1 MDNKSE
7 KARCEPKKQV
17 LTGVL
22 PHGQPGRAGMLHIL
36 KGKKTMHYDTALR
49 AYTSKR
55 IEEIERADI
64 LVGIP
69 CYDNQETIAHVIQMV
84 SHGLFRHYKALRSVI
99 MIADGG
105 STDDTREMAKEFEI
119 KPWQQKITSIY
130 RGPSGKG
137 SAFRSIFEA
146 AKRLKVKACM
156 VVDSDLRSITSD
168 WVKYLLEPILEK
180 GYQYVSPLYSRY
192 KYDGTITNNIVY
204 NLTRA
209 LYGLRIRQP
218 IGGDFAFAGELAAY
232 YIEQDVWETD
242 VARYGIDIWM
252 TTNAI
257 TNNFKICQSNLG
269 VKIHDAKDPAESLG
283 PMFRQVVHTLFVLM
297 EQNEACWK
305 AVKGS
310 RTVPLFGLQ
319 EYKEPDPIKV
329 NLDRLV
335 TEYKTGF
342 RHFKG
347 LYRDILCPDCFAEL
361 KKCAAESKTKFIMPV
376 KTWVMVLY
384 ETAATFHCWTDN
396 RTQLVNLV
404 TPLYLGRVASFINQT
419 RKMNSSQAEEVVEDQ
434 AQVFESYKDYLIRV
448 WDEKVNNT
456 G

>member
-1 MDNKSE
+1 MN
-7 KARCEPKKQV
+7 
-17 LTGVL
+17 
-22 PHGQPGRAGMLHIL
+22 
-36 KGKKTMHYDTALR
+36 YDTALR
-49 AYTSKR
+49 TYTSKR
-55 IEEIERADI
+55 MEEIENADI

-69 CYDNQETIAHVIQMV
+69 CYNNEGTIAHVIQMV
-84 SHGLFRHYKALRSVI
+84 THGLAKHYKNRRSVI
-99 MIADGG
+99 LIADGG
-105 STDDTREMAKEFEI
+105 STDDTREVAKEFEI
-119 KPWQQKITSIY
+119 KPWQEKVTSIY
-130 RGPSGKG
+130 RGPAGKG

-168 WVKYLLEPILEK
+168 WVKYLLEPIVEK
-180 GYQYVSPLYSRY
+180 GYQYVSPIYSRY

-218 IGGDFAFAGELAAY
+218 IGGDFAFDGELAAY
-232 YIEQDVWETD
+232 YIEQDVWNTD

-297 EQNEACWK
+297 EQHEAEWK

-310 RTVPLFGLQ
+310 RTVPTFGLQ
-319 EYKEPDPIKV
+319 EFKEPEPIKV

-335 TEYKTGF
+335 TEFKTGF
-342 RHFKG
+342 RQFRG
-347 LYRDILCPDCFAEL
+347 LYQDIFCPDCFEEL
-361 KKCAAESKTKFIMPV
+361 RKCAGKAKTKFVMPV
-376 KTWVMVLY
+376 STWVQVLY
-384 ETAATFHCWTDN
+384 ETAATFHHWTHN

-419 RKMNSSQAEEVVEDQ
+419 KTINSFQAEEVVEEQ
-434 AQVFESYKDYLIRV
+434 AQVFEDHKNYLIEI
-448 WDEKVNNT
+448 WEKKPT
-456 G
+456 

>member
-1 MDNKSE
+1 LRFD
-7 KARCEPKKQV
+7 
-17 LTGVL
+17 TG
-22 PHGQPGRAGMLHIL
+22 
-36 KGKKTMHYDTALR
+36 LR

-55 IEEIERADI
+55 IEEIERSDI

-69 CYDNQETIAHVIQMV
+69 CYYNQGTVEHVIQMV
-84 SHGLFRHYKALRSVI
+84 SHGLFKHYKDLRSVI
-99 MIADGG
+99 MVADGG
-105 STDDTREMAKEFEI
+105 STDDTREVAKEFQT
-119 KPWQQKITSIY
+119 KPWQEKIVSIY
-130 RGPSGKG
+130 RGPAGKG

-146 AKRLKVKACM
+146 ANRLKIKVCM

-168 WVKYLLEPILEK
+168 WVKYLVDPILK
-180 GYQYVSPLYSRY
+180 MDYQYVSPLYSRY

-218 IGGDFAFAGELAAY
+218 IGGDFAFVGELAKY

-257 TNNFKICQSNLG
+257 TNNLKVCQSNLG

-283 PMFRQVVHTLFVLM
+283 AMFRQVVYTLFVLM
-297 EQNEACWK
+297 EQNEVAWK
-305 AVKGS
+305 SVKGS

-319 EYKEPDPIKV
+319 EYKEPDPIEV
-329 NLDRLV
+329 DLGRLV
-335 TEYKTGF
+335 QQYKTGF
-342 RHFKG
+342 RQFKG
-347 LYRDILCPDCFAEL
+347 LYKDIFCPECYEEL
-361 KKCAAESKTKFIMPV
+361 KRCAKKSKTKFVMPV
-376 KTWVMVLY
+376 KSWVMVLY
-384 ETAATFHCWTDN
+384 ETAATFHRWKDN

-419 RKMNSSQAEEVVEDQ
+419 KKMNSVEAEELVEEQ
-434 AQVFESYKDYLIRV
+434 AQVFEDHKDYLVEI
-448 WDEKVNNT
+448 WDAKK
-456 G
+456 